1 MWNKK
6 KISQGA
12 LESENVESENVETE
26 SLESSGE
33 PLLRISDEEMSGEN
47 SKSDEMISS
56 SDTVTDNIPEE
67 LLPEDPAARERVI
80 QVLNDPAAMRKI
92 AAALED
98 LRKEYQLEYVF
109 SKTGLASISS
119 ARLSQDEKK
128 LQLAVEAEAEIGSEF
143 DISKLDEDDEDQELA
158 FSDEEREEAISFAKA
173 LGLLGRAEGGESPGV
188 AESSEPVEPSEAGPQ
203 SEPEGPSVPSD
214 SSEPPEP
221 PALVESAEEVPPTS
235 SEEPETPES
244 EVQSEPPKFEG
255 SSEPEVPL
263 EPSEPEGIEEST
275 EPPEPSEP
283 KAQEGDLDNSRQI
296 SAEGLKAEG
305 TVSPESAA
313 QAEEPGLEDEKQK
326 KKKSGKKKSRERES
340 AEGTAHKAS
349 LKEKIIHLHKK
360 NLVLMIII
368 EVAVVAALAGG
379 IWQIQ
384 QTREHQQWLEA
395 DAKKTASAVTAAK
408 GPVLDNGYNQLVV
421 KAEAEINNARVE
433 NLRRRAAAMER
444 IPEER
449 STDIENS
456 ETYRI
461 VQSAYYFNGPHL
473 SSGRGS
479 VTGPN
484 GRETYYNLN
493 MSGVVNIMHSAG
505 FSGTYW
511 VRSDG
516 VKMFGNYVMVAA
528 NYGVHPKGSIVKSSL
543 GLAIVVDTGGFASS
557 NPQQLDLATT
567 W

>member
-6 KISQGA
+6 NINQGV
-12 LESENVESENVETE
+12 VESDEVEAE
-26 SLESSGE
+26 SLDFSEE
-33 PLLRISDEEMSGEN
+33 PLLHVSDEEIPGE
-47 SKSDEMISS
+47 SPKIDEVNPSS
-56 SDTVTDNIPEE
+56 HSVADNIPEE

-98 LRKEYQLEYVF
+98 LRKEYQLEYIF
-109 SKTGLASISS
+109 SKTGLAAISA

-143 DISKLDEDDEDQELA
+143 DISKLDEDDKDQDLS

-173 LGLLGRAEGGESPGV
+173 LGFLGREEGGESPGV
-188 AESSEPVEPSEAGPQ
+188 AESSEHVEPSEGGPL
-203 SEPEGPSVPSD
+203 SEPKGPSVP
-214 SSEPPEP
+214 PE
-221 PALVESAEEVPPTS
+221 
-235 SEEPETPES
+235 
-244 EVQSEPPKFEG
+244 
-255 SSEPEVPL
+255 SSEPE
-263 EPSEPEGIEEST
+263 
-275 EPPEPSEP
+275 
-283 KAQEGDLDNSRQI
+283 
-296 SAEGLKAEG
+296 AE
-305 TVSPESAA
+305 
-313 QAEEPGLEDEKQK
+313 Q
-326 KKKSGKKKSRERES
+326 
-340 AEGTAHKAS
+340 AHKAS

-421 KAEAEINNARVE
+421 KADAEINNARVE
-433 NLRRRAAAMER
+433 DLRRRAAAMER